1 MFIYRF
7 VEKSPLTLLDTVF
20 MHPEPYGL
28 VLVMGAWNFPL
39 KLTLAPALPAIAA
52 GNCVVLKPSEIS
64 PATSKAM
71 ADLIPQYVD
80 TKCIKV
86 IYNILN
92 TSLFIQHIS
101 RLCVEVF
108 LRQQNF

>member
-7 VEKSPLTLLDTVF
+7 VEKSPMTLLDTVF
-20 MHPEPYGL
+20 MHPEPYGV

-39 KLTLAPALPAIAA
+39 NLTLAPVLPAIAA

-64 PATSKAM
+64 PATARAM

-86 IYNILN
+86 INDIQN
-92 TSLFIQHIS
+92 TTLYIQPIS
-101 RLCVEVF
+101 RLCVEVS
-108 LRQQNF
+108 LRLQNF